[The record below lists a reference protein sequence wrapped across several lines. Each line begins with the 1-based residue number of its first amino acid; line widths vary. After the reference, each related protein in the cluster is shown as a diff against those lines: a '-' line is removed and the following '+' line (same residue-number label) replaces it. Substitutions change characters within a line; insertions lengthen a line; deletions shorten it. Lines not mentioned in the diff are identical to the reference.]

1 MAMPVVEFSKESY
14 KIRIS
19 VRIPWRILRTDGF
32 SFRFFLIVFFTYHV
46 KHKAINANW
55 GSFATFLPHTNVSS
69 VMFQKSSSCVAN
81 PDRNRPYPTL
91 IKNNFYSSKPL
102 KCFKMYPI
110 WKILGNKCIFLS
122 QKQNSYWYF
131 NNLMYYDCHEIT
143 ILP

>member
-81 PDRNRPYPTL
+81 PDRNRPHPTL
-91 IKNNFYSSKPL
+91 IKKLLLLKIIKMFQRCIQYEKYLEINIYSCL
-102 KCFKMYPI
+102 KSETLI
-110 WKILGNKCIFLS
+110 HIL
-122 QKQNSYWYF
+122 
-131 NNLMYYDCHEIT
+131 
-143 ILP
+143 